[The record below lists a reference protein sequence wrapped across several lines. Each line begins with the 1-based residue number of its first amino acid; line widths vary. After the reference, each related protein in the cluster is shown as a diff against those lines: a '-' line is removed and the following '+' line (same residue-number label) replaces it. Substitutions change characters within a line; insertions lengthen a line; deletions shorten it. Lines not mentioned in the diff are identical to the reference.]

1 MTLFYEEI
9 AIGDE
14 CVLGSHT
21 FSAEEIIRFAKKYD
35 PQGYHLSE
43 KAAAETQFGRLC
55 ASGWHTASVFMKTLI
70 ARTQELE
77 AAAQARGAA
86 IAKRGPSPGFE
97 DLKWLKPVFA
107 GDTITYS
114 NVVTGKTESKSRPG
128 WGIVHAANTGVN
140 HQGEPVFFFKSN
152 VFVERRDPAA

>member
-1 MTLFYEEI
+1 MTLFFEEI

-35 PQGYHLSE
+35 PQGFHLSE
-43 KAAAETQFGRLC
+43 KAAAESQFGRLC
-55 ASGWHTASVFMKTLI
+55 ASGWHTASVFMKTLVAKI
-70 ARTQELE
+70 QEQE
-77 AAAQARGAA
+77 AEAQARGTV

-97 DLKWLKPVFA
+97 DLKWLKPVYA

-114 NVVTGKTESKSRPG
+114 NIVSGKTESKSRPR
-128 WGIVHAANTGVN
+128 WGIVHASNTGVN
-140 HQGEPVFFFKSN
+140 QHGETVFFFMSN